1 MRRTASRHSTRDIEN
16 WNVVTATSDMW
27 TMQLDDDKLLLSDS
41 GSLAS
46 YIFTIEQWCF
56 HNKLLSG
63 QYLSSSFVK
72 WIKHL
77 CKILE
82 TNALYWKVSWDCILP
97 HTCVYNALWPLMN
110 NMAQIYKPIHG
121 IKENIGLETIY
132 WLLILPLILVTTA
145 SFQAC

>member
-1 MRRTASRHSTRDIEN
+1 MRHWKLECSNE
-16 WNVVTATSDMW
+16 WWTATSDMW

-46 YIFTIEQWCF
+46 YNFTIEQWCF

-63 QYLSSSFVK
+63 KYLSSSFVK

-110 NMAQIYKPIHG
+110 IIWYKKQTYSWYMWKTSDWKQYTGCLFYH
-121 IKENIGLETIY
+121 
-132 WLLILPLILVTTA
+132 
-145 SFQAC
+145 SFSW